1 MLKEFNEWVKKNGFT
16 VIGIFIIAAICI
28 YDVATVHVEKNKL
41 VNQCNEYWF
50 NQVQTVCPVLT
61 NQYNAAFDYN
71 LSIKP

>member
-1 MLKEFNEWVKKNGFT
+1 MLKEFNEWVIKNWFT
-16 VIGIFIIAAICI
+16 VFGILIILGITL